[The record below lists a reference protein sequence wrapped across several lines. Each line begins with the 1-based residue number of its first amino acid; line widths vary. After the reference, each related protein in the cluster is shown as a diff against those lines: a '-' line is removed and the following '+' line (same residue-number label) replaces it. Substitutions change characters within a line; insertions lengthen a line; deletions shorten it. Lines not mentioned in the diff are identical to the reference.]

1 MGRRFAWGCVGVF
14 GLVLIPMAGK
24 AGESLPG
31 VVRKAVTNH
40 PELAAAKSQNR
51 AARADLGQA
60 IANFLPTLDF
70 KAGSGSEIS
79 NNASTRGR
87 TGRRE
92 EANVEQW
99 RSEGSL
105 TLAQTL
111 FEGFSGTSR
120 YDRQKQVIAASAHTV
135 RSVAD
140 TVALGAIEAY
150 LEVLRQREV
159 LKLGQENLDE
169 HNRILIQMRQREQ
182 AGRGRRADTL
192 QAQGRY
198 ALAHSTLVAT
208 RQRLKEVEVQ
218 YTKAVGEAPP
228 DELDPVATPDDLMP
242 QNLADAESKA
252 LAANP
257 LLSAA
262 QANIRANQA
271 VKREAESNWWPKIS
285 AEVNVGRARN
295 LDGVKGINNETLAML
310 VFRYNFYKG
319 GADLARVRAETERIS
334 ESIQKSLQVRL
345 AVEEDVRKTWHAL
358 QATQERLLD
367 LEDYVKSSTEVR
379 QAYLD
384 QFSLGERTL
393 LDLLDSENELYNARV
408 MLLAA
413 RHAEAFG
420 YYRLL
425 AAIGALLPTLDVPLP
440 DEARNTE

>member
-1 MGRRFAWGCVGVF
+1 MGRRFAWGCLGF
-14 GLVLIPMAGK
+14 LGLVLAPLASM
-24 AGESLPG
+24 AGESLPDA
-31 VVRKAVTNH
+31 VRKAVRHH

-60 IANFLPTLDF
+60 IANFLPTLDL

-79 NNASTRGR
+79 NNSSTRGR
-87 TGRRE
+87 RGRQE

-105 TLAQTL
+105 TLSQTL
-111 FEGFSGTSR
+111 FEGFSGKSR
-120 YDRQKQVIAASAHTV
+120 YDRQQHVIASSAHTV

-140 TVALGAIEAY
+140 TVALAAIEAF
-150 LEVLRQREV
+150 LEVGRQREV

-182 AGRGRRADTL
+182 AGRGRKADTL

-208 RQRLKEVEVQ
+208 RLRLKEVEVQ
-218 YTKAVGEAPP
+218 YLKAVGEAPP
-228 DELDPVATPDDLMP
+228 EALEPVVTIEDMIPK
-242 QNLADAESKA
+242 NLTEAEIRA

-257 LLSAA
+257 QLSAA
-262 QANIRANQA
+262 QANIRATQA
-271 VKREAESNWWPKIS
+271 VKREAESGWWPKIS

-295 LDGVKGINNETLAML
+295 LDGVKGINNETMAML

-367 LEDYVKSSTEVR
+367 LEDYVNATTLVR

-384 QFSLGERTL
+384 QFALGERSL
-393 LDLLDSENELYNARV
+393 LDLLDSENELYNART

-425 AAIGALLPTLDVPLP
+425 AAIGTLLPTLDVPMP
-440 DEARNTE
+440 EEARSED